1 MTIAIR
7 YDSKTGNTRR
17 LAQAM
22 ADALNTAAEPV
33 STPLPGHVDLLLLG
47 SSVYA
52 AGASEEIKQFILK
65 LTPAQ
70 VGRVACFGTAALL
83 PSTYPQVSRLLR
95 KQGVAVDEKEFHCRG
110 QFHFMHRGKP
120 DESDLSAAREFA
132 KAVAGDKA

>member
-22 ADALNTAAEPV
+22 AEALNEHAETV
-33 STPLPGHVDLLLLG
+33 DQPLPGQVDVLFLG

-52 AGASEEIKQFILK
+52 AGASEEIKRFIAGLDK
-65 LTPAQ
+65 AQ
-70 VGRVACFGTAALL
+70 VGRVVCFGTAALL
-83 PSTYPQVSRLLR
+83 PSTYPQVSKLLR
-95 KQGVAVDEKEFHCRG
+95 QRGIAVDEREFHCRG

-120 DESDLSAAREFA
+120 DESDLAAARQFA
-132 KAVAGDKA
+132 KQTAGEK

>member
-1 MTIAIR
+1 M
-7 YDSKTGNTRR
+7 
-17 LAQAM
+17 
-22 ADALNTAAEPV
+22 

-52 AGASEEIKQFILK
+52 ADASEEIKQFILK

-83 PSTYPQVSRLLR
+83 SSTYPQVSRLLR
-95 KQGVAVDEKEFHCRG
+95 KQGVAVEQEEFHCRG

-120 DESDLSAAREFA
+120 DENDLNAARQFA
-132 KAVAGDKA
+132 KRVAGDAP